1 MSRCAQTILL
11 SFAMAAVSGCTPQL
25 QSTAA
30 AETACEAEFRRSAA
44 RDHTLGRGRGLEQAI
59 RVCESLEEWT
69 AASAA
74 HPGALDGIDPE
85 TFLRHSCRNGI
96 FLNAEPLCAS
106 VLR

>member
-1 MSRCAQTILL
+1 MRRYVQIILL
-11 SFAMAAVSGCTPQL
+11 SFAMATSGCTPQL

-44 RDHTLGRGRGLEQAI
+44 KDHTLGRGRGLDQAL

-69 AASAA
+69 AASEA

-85 TFLRHSCRNGI
+85 TFLRHACRNG
-96 FLNAEPLCAS
+96 FLKDETLCS
-106 VLR
+106 FVLP